1 MTCSWSP
8 LMSDSLVPSQSLFCP
23 KCPVTFFAI
32 SPLWPLHFSV
42 CCKIL
47 VPSGLW
53 LLVQTQL
60 FHVPLKSII
69 ILVFFAAH
77 VTNAI
82 ETSLMKTF
90 HVAVKPVFIF
100 EFLVA
105 FFAIDCLDGV
115 HNSDV
120 MLQRNLVL
128 EFSAANL
135 THLNIICVDNTIVC
149 FYIRSIFEQFTTWW
163 TPDLI
168 IFSLVFFRFWFHFM
182 VVEISSGIWICLWV
196 FETEDNSKATPI
208 LRWESHTY
216 ELIIILGVTYAFEV

>member
-8 LMSDSLVPSQSLFCP
+8 LMSDSFVPSQSLFCP
-23 KCPVTFFAI
+23 KCPVTLFAI

-90 HVAVKPVFIF
+90 HVAVKPIVIF

-115 HNSDV
+115 HKQFWRDASEKSCSWILCCKPHTFEYHKCGQYHCVLLYSFYLWTIYHMVNTRFYNLFACF
-120 MLQRNLVL
+120 LQVL
-128 EFSAANL
+128 
-135 THLNIICVDNTIVC
+135 I
-149 FYIRSIFEQFTTWW
+149 
-163 TPDLI
+163 P
-168 IFSLVFFRFWFHFM
+168 FH
-182 VVEISSGIWICLWV
+182 GC
-196 FETEDNSKATPI
+196 
-208 LRWESHTY
+208 
-216 ELIIILGVTYAFEV
+216 